1 MQKET
6 IVDRIEETYTK
17 LTKADVLLE
26 HLLESYIVGAWRE
39 EKFRT
44 QQSVEEE
51 EVLFTILSEIVH
63 DALVY
68 AEETVNLAISQ
79 GGQGEGT
86 QE

>member
-6 IVDRIEETYTK
+6 IVDRIEETYNK

-44 QQSVEEE
+44 QQSVEME
-51 EVLFTILSEIVH
+51 EVLFNILSEIVR

-68 AEETVNLAISQ
+68 TEETVNLAMCK
-79 GGQGEGT
+79 GGQGEVT